1 MCGQGFPEIGMTS
14 YVTTDRRPA
23 TRQPATRSIPI
34 PTDAARPEVSDPAP
48 DRRPRGPS
56 TLRLRWEVFRCR
68 QKSDTKTRFL
78 LELARAVVATP
89 RSADPPPFLEIGTRA
104 GGSALLI
111 LRLLDL
117 VYAPTAPR
125 PLVLTVDPYG
135 SRPYEGAPF
144 EYDDRHYRAMKQA
157 LVGYANHIHYM
168 MDSELFLRQL
178 DQLYLWRAGARRPL
192 DHFGLVYLDGS
203 HDPTVVWA
211 EIERLLPRV
220 IAGGFLIVDDT
231 DWFDGAIRQRLQA
244 AEAQLPITLRHHGK
258 QTIITVDGGLT
269 PAG

>member
-1 MCGQGFPEIGMTS
+1 
-14 YVTTDRRPA
+14 
-23 TRQPATRSIPI
+23 
-34 PTDAARPEVSDPAP
+34 
-48 DRRPRGPS
+48 
-56 TLRLRWEVFRCR
+56 
-68 QKSDTKTRFL
+68 
-78 LELARAVVATP
+78 
-89 RSADPPPFLEIGTRA
+89 
-104 GGSALLI
+104 
-111 LRLLDL
+111 
-117 VYAPTAPR
+117 
-125 PLVLTVDPYG
+125 
-135 SRPYEGAPF
+135 
-144 EYDDRHYRAMKQA
+144 MKQA